1 MSSAPYLFD
10 LIEDLRRRLHAGEVV
25 FGWLASEESDFVRFN
40 RARVRQAMT
49 IRQSYLTLSLVAGK
63 RREAVTLSLGG
74 AHDEDRE
81 RARGALERM
90 RGSIAALPEDPYLLY
105 SEEPAQSS
113 RVDRSRL
120 PSPEEALNAVL
131 DAAKGSDF
139 VGIFAAGPVRRACA
153 STLGHRFEHEVA
165 SYQLDFSLY
174 HAKDNAAKGSLASFE
189 WDASAVA
196 KIVADTEVELEHLT
210 RPAKTIDVGAHR
222 AYLAPSAVAELVAM
236 LSWGGVSAKA
246 QRTKTSALQRLV
258 DGAAT
263 FSNKVQ
269 LRENTAEGLAPAF
282 DEVGF
287 QKPGSVELVRDGKHA
302 GAMVS
307 ARTAVEYGIAANG
320 ASPEE
325 ELQSADL
332 APGALDESELL
343 ARLDTGVY
351 VKNLWYLGFSDRPS
365 ARLTGM
371 TRFATLWVENGRVT
385 APLNVMRFDD
395 SLYRILGENLIDLTA
410 LPLFKVS
417 ANTYGGRSVETAR
430 VPGALVSELLFTL

>member
-1 MSSAPYLFD
+1 MSSAPHLFD
-10 LIEDLRRRLHAGEVV
+10 IIDDLRPRLRAGEVV

-74 AHDEDRE
+74 ARGEDRE
-81 RARGALERM
+81 RARAALDRM

-113 RVDRSRL
+113 RVERSRL
-120 PSPEEALNAVL
+120 PSPDEALGVVL
-131 DAAKGSDF
+131 DAARGTDF
-139 VGIFAAGPVRRACA
+139 VGIFASGPVRRACA
-153 STLGHRFEHEVA
+153 SSLGHRFEHEVA

-174 HAKDNAAKGSLASFE
+174 HAKDKAAKGSLASFE
-189 WDASAVA
+189 WDPSAVEEA
-196 KIVADTEVELEHLT
+196 IAETEVELEHLT

-222 AYLAPSAVAELVAM
+222 AYLAPGAVAELLSM

-246 QRTKTSALQRLV
+246 QRTKTSSLQRLV
-258 DGAAT
+258 DGEAAL
-263 FSNKVQ
+263 SNKVS

-287 QKPGSVELVRDGKHA
+287 QKPGSVELVRAGKHA

-307 ARTAVEYGIAANG
+307 ARTAVEYGVAANG
-320 ASPEE
+320 AGPEE

-332 APGALDESELL
+332 APGALDEADVL

-371 TRFATLWVENGRVT
+371 TRFATLWVEDGRVT

-395 SLYRILGENLIDLTA
+395 SLYRMLGENLIDLTA
-410 LPLFKVS
+410 LRLFKVS
-417 ANTYGGRSVETAR
+417 AHTYGARSVETTR